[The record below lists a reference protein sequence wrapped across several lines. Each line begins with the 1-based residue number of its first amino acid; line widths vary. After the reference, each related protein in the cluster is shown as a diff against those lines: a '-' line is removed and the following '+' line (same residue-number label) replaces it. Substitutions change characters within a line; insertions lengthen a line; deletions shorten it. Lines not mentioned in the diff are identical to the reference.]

1 MIKATLDFFEEV
13 LEPQKLVLISHDGI
27 FPNHGTLERPS
38 RSLFAVL

>member
-13 LEPQKLVLISHDGI
+13 LEPQKLALISHDGI
-27 FPNHGTLERPS
+27 FPNHGTLERPP

>member
-1 MIKATLDFFEEV
+1 MIKATLDYFEEV

-27 FPNHGTLERPS
+27 FPNHGTLEGPP